1 MLESLYQNDTALV
14 LNETFQSQNT
24 VRWTVYGTPTFSNG
38 RMTVNNVASYI
49 DTNYTFS
56 NKRNFTIRIK
66 WTILTN
72 KTMCV
77 TQWTAFGDTT
87 LFWTY
92 LDGKIY
98 FIVGGGVI
106 TSPVSWGTHDI
117 FFVYDWSG
125 VDNTAK
131 AKIYLNWVLQTIPP
145 SGQFPTITPTLWSNS
160 AKIGRI
166 YSLPDEFSDCTFEQ
180 VQIWNRSLQY
190 DEIQAIYMNTKYK
203 YWNPNMDLRKWIKG
217 TGTFVEKYQVPAR
230 TWNINPNSD
239 FNTPWAYVLFGGWA
253 IYWWQLIGNPATGNA
268 QLNIWLLW
276 GYEYKIKIDVVS
288 YTSGTLL
295 LFAGWSANQSI
306 TITWPWTYETGWITN
321 NSSNPSA
328 FINWQNFIGVL
339 DNHII
344 YERTPALMP
353 AGQKY
358 FENTGIWYISQPS
371 KQVYWTWEFNY
382 YFNENIVVYFIADK
396 IWAVDTFK
404 WYWIQI
410 TGWYIRLIRV
420 DIWSHPV
427 LMRTSVTY
435 ITRFTTWRIRVT
447 RGISWEFKIYHKTT
461 WDFVLVS
468 VIWGLWTNPVT
479 DNTYI
484 LSNFHLLEL
493 KALDR
498 VSDIR
503 FYPYII

>member
-14 LNETFQSQNT
+14 LNETFQSQST

-77 TQWTAFGDTT
+77 TQWLAFGSTT

-98 FIVGGGVI
+98 FIVGGGVV

-125 VDNTAK
+125 VDNIAK

-190 DEIQAIYMNTKYK
+190 DEIQAIYNNTKYR
-203 YWNPNMDLRKWIKG
+203 YLNPNMDLRKWIKG
-217 TGTFVEKYQVPAR
+217 TGTFVEKYQVPA
-230 TWNINPNSD
+230 
-239 FNTPWAYVLFGGWA
+239 
-253 IYWWQLIGNPATGNA
+253 
-268 QLNIWLLW
+268 
-276 GYEYKIKIDVVS
+276 
-288 YTSGTLL
+288 
-295 LFAGWSANQSI
+295 
-306 TITWPWTYETGWITN
+306 
-321 NSSNPSA
+321 
-328 FINWQNFIGVL
+328 
-339 DNHII
+339 
-344 YERTPALMP
+344 
-353 AGQKY
+353 GQKY
-358 FENTGIWYISQPS
+358 FENTVLWYISQPS

-420 DIWSHPV
+420 DIWVHPV

-493 KALDR
+493 KAWDL